1 MGKCKF
7 RHQVT
12 RKASPGL
19 GFSISQGT
27 FLYKPQVQIADS
39 CRFLSLLSEVEG
51 ICVHAYVCTSVCALV
66 WNRGHPSPGLD
77 LKHGA
82 WVWPFTLPGTL
93 PFLLLYKSL
102 VPGHLLLHP
111 EPCRPIYHS
120 SVPFL
125 PHRDS
130 YIFWCGYGFSLFFHT
145 LSSHIFG
152 AGESLKAWTYD
163 TTVTRSL
170 PSFAHTCSP
179 LVTRYYAHLHG
190 RLYHL
195 LKVMGCSSI
204 RIWTSV

>member
-1 MGKCKF
+1 M
-7 RHQVT
+7 
-12 RKASPGL
+12 
-19 GFSISQGT
+19 
-27 FLYKPQVQIADS
+27 
-39 CRFLSLLSEVEG
+39 
-51 ICVHAYVCTSVCALV
+51 
-66 WNRGHPSPGLD
+66 WNREHPSPGLD

-82 WVWPFTLPGTL
+82 WVWPFTLTGTL

-130 YIFWCGYGFSLFFHT
+130 YIFWCGYGFSLFHI

-170 PSFAHTCSP
+170 PDPLHIPVAHLLLDIMLTYMADSTTCSKSWVVAASGFEP
-179 LVTRYYAHLHG
+179 QSTGLQGLLSRTLRNTAPSPVSCTRSG
-190 RLYHL
+190 T
-195 LKVMGCSSI
+195 I
-204 RIWTSV
+204 